1 MTFKQLLTLR
11 NFMIILC
18 MLMFVLLGEKVFL
31 IADKIN
37 AVQEG
42 DRLYATG
49 DLISAEV
56 QYRQAAA
63 NSSINYMDDEIAAR
77 LDQLS
82 PITVIRKGLHTLV
95 QSADTQAATKDFD
108 GFMKSYESLLSLKAT
123 YMKPEGPYEAYYR
136 QLSDASGI
144 SDKFTSYFKQFK
156 DEFLAELAQSQ
167 SGNGSSDDNF
177 KWNLLQIPDVYYGS
191 TASKEEELSSKFKS
205 HDTARLK
212 ALAGAGN
219 FTSMLDNALS
229 MINAYNNHNFKA
241 PWVLEQT
248 ESSGKIILNKDLDG
262 DNIPAYAGHAVA
274 YRKFAESADFTS
286 SKVLSLIDNRTASLL
301 KNAERLTRKGQ
312 YEEAIQLYG
321 ELTPLKDNAAK
332 IAAAKLAWNI
342 AEPVR
347 LLPNGE
353 VLGQYEHVISIK
365 GRYGTK
371 VIVVGTDSSGILYYA
386 LMNKDDSVVSL
397 TGDILPEFGSLRSLT
412 FNEPLSA
419 SSGGPVV
426 LAQSEREGGR
436 STFTAYEMKPEGI
449 SLLFSFTGD
458 SYELQADES
467 IIVTNVDLGEGAS
480 GQKALFRK
488 VDGVYQFIEIV
499 QEYPIIAASELESHP
514 FEKVSIHC
522 EIVVDMYGNSLAYSD
537 GRYILLQGELSSITG
552 NALVSGQYQNEYQL
566 INSEFG
572 EQHVPVFVVDLAE
585 SLSIQ
590 PSDL

>member
-1 MTFKQLLTLR
+1 
-11 NFMIILC
+11 MIILC
-18 MLMFVLLGEKVFL
+18 MLMFILLGEKVLL

-42 DRLYATG
+42 DRLYASG
-49 DLISAEV
+49 DLISAEI
-56 QYRQAAA
+56 QYRQAAG
-63 NSSINYMDDEIAAR
+63 NSSIIYKDDEIAER

-82 PITVIRKGLHTLV
+82 PITVIRKGLHTLL
-95 QSADTQAATKDFD
+95 QSADTQSATNDFA

-123 YMKPEGPYEAYYR
+123 YMKPEGPYETYYR

-156 DEFLAELAQSQ
+156 EQFLTELAQSQ
-167 SGNGSSDDNF
+167 SGDGSSDDSF
-177 KWNLLQIPDVYYGS
+177 KWKLLQIPDVYYGS
-191 TASKEEELSSKFKS
+191 AASKEEQLISKFKS

-219 FTSMLDNALS
+219 FTSMLDNSLS
-229 MINAYNNHNFKA
+229 LINAYNNYNYKA

-248 ESSGKIILNKDLDG
+248 ESSAKIILNKDLDG
-262 DNIPAYAGHAVA
+262 DNVSAYAGHAVA
-274 YRKFAESADFTS
+274 YRKFAESADFAS
-286 SKVLSLIDNRTASLL
+286 SKVLSLINNRTTSLL
-301 KNAERLTRKGQ
+301 NKAERLTRKGQ

-321 ELTPLKDNAAK
+321 ELTPLQDNAAK

-347 LLPNGE
+347 LLPGGE
-353 VLGQYEHVISIK
+353 VQGQYEHVISVK
-365 GRYGTK
+365 ERYGTK
-371 VIVVGTDSSGILYYA
+371 VIVAGTDSSGVLHYA
-386 LMNKDDSVVSL
+386 LMNKDERVVSL
-397 TGDILPEFGSLRSLT
+397 IGDILPAFGSLRSLT
-412 FNEPLSA
+412 FNEPLSV

-426 LAQSEREGGR
+426 LAQSELEGGR
-436 STFTAYEMKPEGI
+436 STFTAYELMPEGI

-458 SYELQADES
+458 SYELQSDES
-467 IIVTNVDLGEGAS
+467 IVVTNVDLGDGVN
-480 GQKALFRK
+480 GQKALYRK
-488 VDGVYQFIEIV
+488 ADGVYQFIEIV

-537 GRYILLQGELSSITG
+537 GRYILLQGEWSSITG
-552 NALVSGQYQNEYQL
+552 NALVSGQYQNGYEF

-572 EQHVPVFVVDLAE
+572 EQHVPVFVVDSVG
-585 SLSIQ
+585 SLSFP
-590 PSDL
+590 PSGL